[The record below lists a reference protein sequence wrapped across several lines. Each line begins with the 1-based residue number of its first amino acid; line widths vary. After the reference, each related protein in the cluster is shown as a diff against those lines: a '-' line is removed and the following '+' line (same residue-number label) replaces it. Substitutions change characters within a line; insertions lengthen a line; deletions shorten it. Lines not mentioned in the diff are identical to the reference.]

1 MIAGLSSICQL
12 HYSNKTEWKITI
24 KGFDVNPKQLNVNE
38 RSESILTHTWFFF
51 LLLGKNEK
59 KKTKVELQQKVVRYT
74 TFKRCFNRNHMS

>member
-12 HYSNKTEWKITI
+12 HYSNKTEWKIAI

-59 KKTKVELQQKVVRYT
+59 KKNKSGIAAKSGALHYFQKM
-74 TFKRCFNRNHMS
+74 F